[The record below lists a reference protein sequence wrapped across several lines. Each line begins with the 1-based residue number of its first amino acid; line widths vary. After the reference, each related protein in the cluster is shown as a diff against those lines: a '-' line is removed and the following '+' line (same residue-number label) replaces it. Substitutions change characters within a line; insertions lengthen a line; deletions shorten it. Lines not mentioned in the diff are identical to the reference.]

1 MTTNDGNST
10 VVFGNWGRRRF
21 IQALWDG
28 LSWLIAMPIAATLR
42 YDFAPSGQVIV
53 MSLLIG
59 LGCALLHIATG
70 SLFHLY
76 RGRYIVGSFD
86 EVFGVGLTTLF
97 TGIIGTIFVI
107 LLPQTEFPR
116 STVIIATGLAGAS
129 MLGARFAWRRKR
141 QLGALSRTG
150 SRTLIYGAGD
160 AGSQVANLLLTD
172 NTGEF
177 QPIGFIDD
185 DPTKQHLRRVGLKVL
200 GNQDSLESLI
210 REYEI
215 DTLLV
220 AIAGITASRLLEF
233 DRRCKALDVK
243 MQIIPTASEIAGG
256 AVKLGDISD
265 VTEEDLMGR
274 RPIHTDE
281 DQIRNFINGK
291 RVLITGAG
299 GSIGSELARQV
310 SRYNPSQLFLLD
322 RDESALH
329 AVQLTL
335 DGSGTLASDAI
346 ILADLRDPQTIEDSF
361 ALAAPDI
368 VFHAAALKHLP
379 LLERFPN
386 EAYKTNVIGTRNVLT
401 AAVNSGVTTFV
412 NISTDKAAEPISI
425 LGYSKLLTER
435 MTSGILESPTNK
447 YLSVRFGNVLGSRGS
462 VIDTFRYQIANG
474 GPVTVT
480 DENVTRYFM
489 TIREAVH
496 LVLQASVIG
505 SHAETLILDMG
516 TPVRISDIANYMIQ
530 RSGRNITI
538 DYTGLRM
545 GEKLDESLI
554 ARNEKT
560 TRDFHPLI
568 SHTRVSPLH
577 LKDIPLSIDSHPAAR
592 AWLASNAGR

>member
-10 VVFGNWGRRRF
+10 VVSGNWGRRRF
-21 IQALWDG
+21 IQAMWDG

-42 YDFAPSGQVIV
+42 YDFAPSSQVLM

-59 LGCALLHIATG
+59 LGCAALQIATG

-97 TGIIGTIFVI
+97 TGIAGTIVVI

-116 STVIIATGLAGAS
+116 STVVIATGLAGAS

-141 QLGALSRTG
+141 QLGALGRTG

-172 NTGEF
+172 STGEF

-185 DPTKQHLRRVGLKVL
+185 DPTKQHLRRAGLKVL

-220 AIAGITASRLLEF
+220 AIAGITAERLLGL
-233 DRRCKALDVK
+233 DRRCKPLNVK
-243 MQIIPTASEIAGG
+243 VRIIPTASEIAGG

-281 DQIRNFINGK
+281 VQIRNFIVGK
-291 RVLITGAG
+291 RVLVTGAG
-299 GSIGSELARQV
+299 GSIGSELVRQLT
-310 SRYNPSQLFLLD
+310 RYQPESVVLLD

-329 AVQLTL
+329 SAQLTL
-335 DGSGTLASDAI
+335 DGTGTLTSENL
-346 ILADLRDPQTIEDSF
+346 ILADIRDYERIVQVFQEVKPQ
-361 ALAAPDI
+361 I

-379 LLERFPN
+379 LLERFPD
-386 EAYKTNVIGTRNVLT
+386 EAYKTNVIGTLNVLN
-401 AAVNSGVTTFV
+401 AAKQSGVSTFV
-412 NISTDKAAEPISI
+412 NISTDKAADPASV
-425 LGYSKLLTER
+425 LGYSKLITEKLTAGVEAP
-435 MTSGILESPTNK
+435 SQGK
-447 YLSVRFGNVLGSRGS
+447 FVSVRFGNVLGSRGS
-462 VIDTFRYQIANG
+462 VLHTFRYQIANG

-480 DENVTRYFM
+480 DEEVTRFFM
-489 TIREAVH
+489 TVSEAVH
-496 LVLQASVIG
+496 LVLQASVLAIHG
-505 SHAETLILDMG
+505 QTLILDMG
-516 TPVRISDIANYMIQ
+516 KPVKIADVARYMIEH
-530 RSGRNITI
+530 SGRNIELVF
-538 DYTGLRM
+538 TGLRT
-545 GEKLDESLI
+545 GEKLHENLI
-554 ARNEKT
+554 SSSET
-560 TRDFHPLI
+560 LLSPSHPLI
-568 SHTRVSPLH
+568 SHTRVIPIRL
-577 LKDIPLSIDSHPAAR
+577 DISSASQISDAREFMRGLSA
-592 AWLASNAGR
+592 